1 HERVGRVQAGP
12 AEDVRAPAFGA
23 TPADRPGPLPAAG
36 PPALP
41 EGWGADDTDLDLA
54 ITFGG
59 EERAEQRE
67 RAHIVVRAVD
77 RVHVPPRRA
86 GAHRGPVLL
95 PDDVVVGKTLHET

>member
-1 HERVGRVQAGP
+1 GECATRRPQRGVRPRVFA
-12 AEDVRAPAFGA
+12 AP
-23 TPADRPGPLPAAG
+23 PADRPGPLPAAG

-59 EERAEQRE
+59 EERAEQRDA
-67 RAHIVVRAVD
+67 AHVVVRAVD

-95 PDDVVVGKTLHET
+95 PDDVVVGKTLPERR